1 MVSSQRFGNLSQFLL
16 FFNSFV
22 AAAPASSAAN
32 HHGKTNEYDY
42 IVIGSGPG
50 GGTMASNLALGG
62 YSVLL
67 LEAGDDSTYQGAD
80 VPIVGSGYPLGLT
93 WDFFCKHYPE
103 GDPRNL
109 EFNHLTWMTPE
120 GRYWVGKTDP
130 PEGSELLGIY
140 YPRGATLGGSS
151 MINGLN
157 VHLPPDKLWDSYAEL
172 LGDDSWSSK
181 NFRSIFEKIEHNN
194 YLSPKTPGHGFKGY
208 FQASMPN
215 RVGKPQPVTNPYMKA
230 LAEDIGEKLPL
241 TDLVRRDPNVLD
253 PRRDTQE
260 AIYGLA
266 LHTYANGT
274 RYSSRYLVQETAAS
288 HHPLTVSLNSLATR
302 VLFDKPK
309 HGKPRAVG
317 VEYLQG
323 KALYRG
329 DIRHNDDDSGILRN
343 ATARREVIVSG
354 GAFNSPQILMLSG
367 VGPKDHLESLG
378 IDVVVDSPGVGQNLM
393 DNEELPIVAQGAA
406 YINASLVLGYPLLKT
421 NASLDG
427 DNDIWLLQAGVP
439 FRGFWPSNQTNEN
452 LPKDPPGT
460 WGVGMVKGNPQNT
473 AGYVRL
479 RTKDPRDRPEI
490 NFNLFASDGD
500 KVDQSAMRET
510 MNRIRRNFV
519 RSGAEVVEPACPSG
533 LNADGSCSDPDV
545 DATWLEGQTFGHHP
559 TCTCRMGPDGDVNAV
574 LDNKLRVR
582 GVEGLR
588 VVDASS
594 FPKVPGWFPALPTF
608 MIAQKVSE
616 EMVKEL
622 KH

>member
-16 FFNSFV
+16 FSNSLV
-22 AAAPASSAAN
+22 AAASASSTDD

-42 IVIGSGPG
+42 IVIGSGPE
-50 GGTMASNLALGG
+50 GGTMVSNMALGG

-67 LEAGDDSTYQGAD
+67 LEAGDDSNYEGASA
-80 VPIVGSGYPLGLT
+80 PIVSSGYPL
-93 WDFFCKHYPE
+93 E

-109 EFNHLTWMTPE
+109 EFNHLTWMTPV
-120 GRYWVGKTDP
+120 GRYGVGKTDP
-130 PEGSELLGIY
+130 PKGFELLGIY

-151 MINGLN
+151 KYFHSL
-157 VHLPPDKLWDSYAEL
+157 
-172 LGDDSWSSK
+172 
-181 NFRSIFEKIEHNN
+181 FEKTEHN
-194 YLSPKTPGHGFKGY
+194 YLSHKTPGHGFKGY
-208 FQASMPN
+208 FQMFMPN
-215 RVGKPQPVTNPYMKA
+215 RVGKLQPVIDPYMKA
-230 LAEDIGEKLPL
+230 LAEDIGEKQPL

-260 AIYGLA
+260 ATYGLA
-266 LHTYANGT
+266 LHIYANGI
-274 RYSSRYLVQETAAS
+274 RYSSRYLS
-288 HHPLTVSLNSLATR
+288 
-302 VLFDKPK
+302 
-309 HGKPRAVG
+309 
-317 VEYLQG
+317 
-323 KALYRG
+323 LYRG
-329 DIRHNDDDSGILRN
+329 DIRHNDNDSGVLRN
-343 ATARREVIVSG
+343 ATARREVIVFG

-367 VGPKDHLESLG
+367 VGPKDHLKSLG
-378 IDVVVDSPGVGQNLM
+378 IDVVVDSSGVGQNLM
-393 DNEELPIVAQGAA
+393 DNEEIPIVAQGAA
-406 YINASLVLGYPLLKT
+406 YINASLILGYPLLKT

-427 DNDIWLLQAGVP
+427 DNDIWLLQAG
-439 FRGFWPSNQTNEN
+439 TNDN

-510 MNRIRRNFV
+510 MNRIRRNYV
-519 RSGAEVVEPACPSG
+519 RSGAEV
-533 LNADGSCSDPDV
+533 
-545 DATWLEGQTFGHHP
+545 GQTFGHHP
-559 TCTCRMGPDGDVNAV
+559 TCTCRMGPDGDANAV

-582 GVEGLR
+582 GVDALR

-594 FPKVPGWFPALPTF
+594 FPKVPGWFPALPTCTF

-616 EMVKEL
+616 QMLKEL

>member
-1 MVSSQRFGNLSQFLL
+1 MVSSQRFGNLSQLVL
-16 FFNSFV
+16 FFNSLV
-22 AAAPASSAAN
+22 AAAPASSTAN

-50 GGTMASNLALGG
+50 GGTLASNLALGG

-67 LEAGDDSTYQGAD
+67 LEAGDDSTYQEAD
-80 VPIVGSGYPLGLT
+80 VPIVGM
-93 WDFFCKHYPE
+93 D
-103 GDPRNL
+103 
-109 EFNHLTWMTPE
+109 
-120 GRYWVGKTDP
+120 GRYWIGKTDP

-172 LGDDSWSSK
+172 LGD
-181 NFRSIFEKIEHNN
+181 
-194 YLSPKTPGHGFKGY
+194 G
-208 FQASMPN
+208 M
-215 RVGKPQPVTNPYMKA
+215 TNPYMKA
-230 LAEDIGEKLPL
+230 LAEDIGEKQPL

-266 LHTYANGT
+266 LHTYANGI
-274 RYSSRYLVQETAAS
+274 RYSSRYLVQETAA
-288 HHPLTVSLNSLATR
+288 
-302 VLFDKPK
+302 
-309 HGKPRAVG
+309 
-317 VEYLQG
+317 
-323 KALYRG
+323 
-329 DIRHNDDDSGILRN
+329 DICRDDNDSGILRN

-354 GAFNSPQILMLSG
+354 GAFNSPQILMLGG

-378 IDVVVDSPGVGQNLM
+378 IDVVFDSPGVGQNLM
-393 DNEELPIVAQGAA
+393 DNKELPIIAQGIA
-406 YINASLVLGYPLLKT
+406 YVNASLVLGYPLLKT

-427 DNDIWLLQAGVP
+427 ENDIWLLQAGVP

-452 LPKDPPGT
+452 LPKDSPGT
-460 WGVGMVKGNPQNT
+460 WGVSMVKSNPQNT
-473 AGYVRL
+473 VGYVRL

-510 MNRIRRNFV
+510 MNHIRRNFV
-519 RSGAEVVEPACPSG
+519 RSGAEVVETACPSR
-533 LNADGSCSDPDV
+533 LNTDGCCSDPD
-545 DATWLEGQTFGHHP
+545 
-559 TCTCRMGPDGDVNAV
+559 
-574 LDNKLRVR
+574 LRVR
-582 GVEGLR
+582 GVDELR

>member
-1 MVSSQRFGNLSQFLL
+1 MVSSQRLGSLSKLLL
-16 FFNSFV
+16 FFNSLV
-22 AAAPASSAAN
+22 AAAPASFAAD
-32 HHGKTNEYDY
+32 HPGKTNEYDY
-42 IVIGSGPG
+42 IAIGSGPGGGPG

-62 YSVLL
+62 HSVLL

-103 GDPRNL
+103 GDSRNL

-140 YPRGATLGGSS
+140 YARGATLGGPS

-157 VHLPPDKLWDSYAEL
+157 L

-208 FQASMPN
+208 FQTFMPN

-230 LAEDIGEKLPL
+230 LAEDIGEKQPL

-253 PRRDTQE
+253 P
-260 AIYGLA
+260 
-266 LHTYANGT
+266 
-274 RYSSRYLVQETAAS
+274 V
-288 HHPLTVSLNSLATR
+288 
-302 VLFDKPK
+302 
-309 HGKPRAVG
+309 
-317 VEYLQG
+317 G

-329 DIRHNDDDSGILRN
+329 DIRHNDNDSGVLRN

-439 FRGFWPSNQTNEN
+439 FRGFWPSSQTNEN

-460 WGVGMVKGNPQNT
+460 WGVGLVKGNPQNT

-559 TCTCRMGPDGDVNAV
+559 TCTCRMGPDGDANAV

-582 GVEGLR
+582 GVDGLR
-588 VVDASS
+588 VADASS

-622 KH
+622 KY